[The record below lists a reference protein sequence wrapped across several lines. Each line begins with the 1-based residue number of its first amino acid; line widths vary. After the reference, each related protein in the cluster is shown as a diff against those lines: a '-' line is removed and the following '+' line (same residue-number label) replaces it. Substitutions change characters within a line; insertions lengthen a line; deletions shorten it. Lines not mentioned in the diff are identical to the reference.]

1 MRLVKLLKN
10 LSSIFAVL
18 CLLMVLQGC
27 YLYPEAEKEPEKPEK
42 KIEQSDEDDEPA
54 IHKLPPVKR
63 TKQKLKRIYNERNKQ
78 IEEQLNQINN

>member
-10 LSSIFAVL
+10 LSSIFLVL
-18 CLLMVLQGC
+18 CILVAVQGC
-27 YLYPEAEKEPEKPEK
+27 YLSPEAEKKPEKPK
-42 KIEQSDEDDEPA
+42 KKVEQTEEDDEPA

-63 TKQKLKRIYNERNKQ
+63 TKQKLKKIYNEKNKQ